1 MITDIKIFKKIYES
15 RQTTEIEQEVMIY
28 LNDLRDSGVTN
39 MYGAVPY
46 ILSEFEDIYSEEEL
60 NKQEASRILSLWMKN
75 FNEDGS
81 YSEVNENKTIKQK
94 SKII

>member
-28 LNDLRDSGVTN
+28 LNDLRDSGETN